1 MREPTPRVARF
12 YFDGDLQTGA
22 LAELP
27 EEAARHA
34 QVLRLRA
41 GEAAVLF
48 NGRGGEYAARIVEWK
63 RSRIRVQ
70 VGAWSATE
78 REAPL
83 AVTLVQGV
91 SSGEKM
97 DFTIQKATELGAT
110 AIQPVLGEKAV
121 VRLSAARA
129 QAKLVHWRR
138 IAISACEQCGR
149 NRVPE
154 IAMPVTVADYSRQPL
169 AAGLRLLL
177 SPQATR
183 GLREAV
189 AQNSVALAIAAGPEG
204 GFSRGEEALLI
215 AAGFA
220 PVRLGPRVLRSET
233 AALAALAA
241 LNALTGDF

>member
-34 QVLRLRA
+34 QVLRLRV

-48 NGRGGEYAARIVEWK
+48 NGRGGEYAARIAECERLRV
-63 RSRIRVQ
+63 RVQ
-70 VGAWSATE
+70 VGAWCATE

-97 DFTIQKATELGAT
+97 DFTIQKATELGA
-110 AIQPVLGEKAV
+110 AAVQPLLGEKSI
-121 VRLSAARA
+121 VRLDAARA
-129 QAKLVHWRR
+129 QAKLAHWRR

-149 NRVPE
+149 NRLPA
-154 IAMPVTVADYSRQPL
+154 IAMPVSVTDYCRQPPV
-169 AAGLRLLL
+169 AGLRLLL
-177 SPQATR
+177 MPDAAR
-183 GLREAV
+183 GLRDAV
-189 AQNSVALAIAAGPEG
+189 ASATSTLVIAAGPEG
-204 GFSRGEEALLI
+204 GFTPGEEALLVE
-215 AAGFA
+215 AGFA
-220 PVRLGPRVLRSET
+220 PVRLGPRVLRTET

-241 LNALTGDF
+241 INALAGDF